1 MINPAMHQAP
11 STVTMKDL
19 AEILT
24 LNKKD
29 LLPDW
34 NLAKFNGNPLQW
46 HEWYG
51 QFKSAIDSQALSDDI
66 KLTYLK
72 TLVVGKA
79 TDSIAEFAYCGKMY
93 RDALK
98 TLERKFG
105 QPQAVVTAHLDK
117 LANYPSIKMHSSDQI
132 IHFSTTVSSLVAVF
146 RSLSY
151 DADLQSSSLLIQ
163 AVQKLPPNLKKL
175 WSLHTVKRDSICTT
189 MLDFNDWLK
198 ERAEGHDRMKTTSFR
213 SKPEDTNSNGPKCL
227 RKYSRPTRSPIVL
240 IGSLKVQRMIT
251 HLAYFVNHNIRFGD
265 VRLLRKK
272 LRRSV
277 LK

>member
-1 MINPAMHQAP
+1 
-11 STVTMKDL
+11 MKDL
-19 AEILT
+19 AELLT

-79 TDSIAEFAYCGKMY
+79 KDAIAEFAYCGKMY

-132 IHFSTTVSSLVAVF
+132 IHFSTTL
-146 RSLSY
+146 
-151 DADLQSSSLLIQ
+151 
-163 AVQKLPPNLKKL
+163 
-175 WSLHTVKRDSICTT
+175 
-189 MLDFNDWLK
+189 
-198 ERAEGHDRMKTTSFR
+198 
-213 SKPEDTNSNGPKCL
+213 
-227 RKYSRPTRSPIVL
+227 
-240 IGSLKVQRMIT
+240 
-251 HLAYFVNHNIRFGD
+251 
-265 VRLLRKK
+265 
-272 LRRSV
+272 
-277 LK
+277 